1 MTRSFDLNRRAA
13 LLAASGLGLSV
24 TFLGRQAFAASEGAM
39 AKRKLVVFVCRGAMD
54 GLSVSPPIGDANYSS
69 LRGEIAIPGFGQPN
83 GALKLDETFGLHPR
97 LATVH
102 ALALKGQ
109 ARIAPA
115 IATPDR
121 ARSHFEAQDVLETG
135 VPEIDNN
142 GSGWLNRAM
151 EALSATRR
159 VDALSVGAQ
168 APLILRG
175 RLQAASWS
183 PGGYKDRD
191 ARLPTILTDLY
202 AGDPLLS
209 PALASGLDT
218 EAMARIATAA
228 TAADPM
234 ASAAMAADPMAMQPD
249 TAMQT
254 AGAVGVQAAPGGP
267 GAPGGSLQGYAA
279 QVGQQAIDAARKM
292 GITLARFMTEPNGPQ
307 IAAVSLDGFDTHA
320 NQGAADGQLANRL
333 RGLDAVLDGL
343 SSGLGPEWNN
353 TVVVV
358 ATEFGRTARI
368 NGTKG
373 TDHGTASTALVLGGG
388 LKPGGLIGDWPT
400 LQQARLFEN
409 RDTAPTMDMRALFK
423 GILAEQL
430 GVDRRALDTTVFP
443 NSADIAPAIGIVA

>member
-1 MTRSFDLNRRAA
+1 MTRSFDLNRRSA

-24 TFLGRQAFAASEGAM
+24 TFLGRQAFAASEGDM
-39 AKRKLVVFVCRGAMD
+39 AKRKLVVFICRGAMD
-54 GLSVSPPIGDANYSS
+54 GLSVSPPIGDANYSG

-83 GALKLDETFGLHPR
+83 GALKLDETFGLHPK

-102 ALALKGQ
+102 TLALKGQ
-109 ARIAPA
+109 ARIVPA

-135 VPEIDNN
+135 VPEVDNT

-151 EALSATRR
+151 EALSATRK
-159 VDALSVGAQ
+159 VDAMSVGAQ

-175 RLQAASWS
+175 KLQAASWS

-209 PALASGLDT
+209 AALASGLET
-218 EAMARIATAA
+218 EAMAKIATA
-228 TAADPM
+228 TPAADPM
-234 ASAAMAADPMAMQPD
+234 MASATMTDPM
-249 TAMQT
+249 AMQT
-254 AGAVGVQAAPGGP
+254 AGAAAAPGATAAPGG
-267 GAPGGSLQGYAA
+267 AQSLQGYAA
-279 QVGQQAIDAARKM
+279 QVGQQAIDAARKI
-292 GITLARFMTEPNGPQ
+292 GVTLAKFMTEPNGPQ

-388 LKPGGLIGDWPT
+388 LKRGGLIGDWPT

-423 GILAEQL
+423 GVLAGQL

-443 NSADIAPAIGIVA
+443 NSAGVAPAVGIVA